1 MDVGK
6 KLEIL
11 SGAARY
17 DVSCSSSGSERA
29 NRPGG
34 LGNSVAGGICHSFAA
49 DGRCISLLK
58 VLLSNNCA
66 YDCAYC
72 ANRRG
77 NDLPRASFTVKEL
90 VDLTMG
96 FYLRNYIE
104 GLFLS
109 SGVMGS
115 PDATM
120 ERMLAVVK
128 TLRVHEHF
136 NGYIHLKAIPGT
148 DPRLLAEAGLYVDR
162 MSVNIELPS
171 RGALAALAPDKDPQ
185 AIFGPMRFL
194 AEEARNSRELLEAT
208 VLPVRRGAS
217 AGRGPGF
224 GPVAEQPRFLPAGQ
238 STQLMVGASPEHDLD
253 FIRLAQRLYGG
264 FGLKRVYYSAYVG
277 VNADTR
283 LPALGA
289 APPLLR
295 EHRLYQADWLMRF
308 YGFGA
313 EEILEPAT
321 PWLDLELDPK
331 AAWAL
336 RHLEHFPVAVQSAR
350 PEELLR
356 VPGIGPRSVQRILA
370 ARRSA
375 SLREEDLGKL
385 GVVLKRAR
393 PFVRCA
399 GPRPAGRLDPA
410 AARALLWD
418 PPRGRPA
425 DPRQLELFT

>member
-1 MDVGK
+1 MDVTQ

-17 DVSCSSSGSERA
+17 DVSCSSSGSQRA
-29 NRPGG
+29 NKPGG

-58 VLLSNNCA
+58 VLLSNHCS

-72 ANRRG
+72 ANRRS
-77 NDLPRASFTVKEL
+77 NDLPRASFTVREL

-109 SGVMGS
+109 SGILGS

-120 ERMLAVVK
+120 EKMLAVVR
-128 TLRVHEHF
+128 TLRLEENF
-136 NGYIHLKAIPGT
+136 QGYIHLKAIPGADT
-148 DPRLLAEAGLYVDR
+148 KLLAEAGLYVDR

-171 RGALAALAPDKDPQ
+171 RGALAALAPDKDPK

-194 AEEARNSRELLEAT
+194 ADESRNARELLTAGN
-208 VLPVRRGAS
+208 LPVLRGAFRRP
-217 AGRGPGF
+217 APGL
-224 GPVAEQPRFLPAGQ
+224 GPVPEQPRFLPAGQ
-238 STQLMVGASPEHDLD
+238 STQVMVGASSEHDLD
-253 FIRLAQRLYGG
+253 YIRLAGRLYDG
-264 FGLKRVYYSAYVG
+264 FNLKRVYYSAYVG

-283 LPALGA
+283 LPVLGG

-295 EHRLYQADWLMRF
+295 EHRLYQADWLLRF

-313 EEILEPAT
+313 EEILDPAL

-336 RHLEHFPVAVQSAR
+336 RHADSFPVEVQTARPEQLLRIPGVGPQSAR
-350 PEELLR
+350 R
-356 VPGIGPRSVQRILA
+356 IVQ

-375 SLREEDLGKL
+375 TLREEDLGKL

-393 PFVRCA
+393 PFLRCS
-399 GPRPAGRLDPA
+399 GSRGAGRLAPA
-410 AARALLWD
+410 ELRRLLAD
-418 PPRGRPA
+418 PPRGRLA
-425 DPRQLELFT
+425 DPRQLELFA